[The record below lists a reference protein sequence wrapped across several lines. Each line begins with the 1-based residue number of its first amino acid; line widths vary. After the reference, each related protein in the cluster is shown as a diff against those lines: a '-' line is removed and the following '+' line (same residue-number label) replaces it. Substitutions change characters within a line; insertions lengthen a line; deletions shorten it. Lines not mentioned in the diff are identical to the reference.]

1 MKRWIALGLGVV
13 IGVPAV
19 TLAALGLRY
28 RPRAEREDPAKVL
41 QEIASLT
48 RARDSLR
55 TIVYENV
62 TSSDLLDRRPAG
74 DIAIGLPTPFVDHI
88 VKSVVAGWFHDVDL
102 RLPRMRVRKD
112 GEIKAR
118 LGIFGRRTVGSYDL
132 EVILDDV
139 RGHLQ
144 PEVPTLS
151 FGGDTIHVT
160 VPVHVA
166 AGTGIA
172 KVNASWK
179 SKGIAAPVCGDMSVS
194 RDVTGQVRARDY
206 VAKGQIVLSA
216 VNGTVSADPEFPE
229 LAIRIFIDPAPE
241 SVAALDSVLATRGGL
256 CGYAVEKSRASE
268 KMQALVGRGFRVKI
282 PQRFFRPIRLPVA
295 VETEVPV
302 ADTSVA
308 LKVTPTA
315 LTVTNSTVWI
325 AATVVPVTKDSAT
338 TAPTAPTVKTPAPAK
353 PPARP

>member
-13 IGVPAV
+13 VGIPVV
-19 TLAALGLRY
+19 TLAALGLRF
-28 RPRAEREDPAKVL
+28 RPKSDREDPAKVL

-48 RARDSLR
+48 RQRDSLR
-55 TIVYENV
+55 AVVYENV
-62 TSSDLLDRRPAG
+62 ASSDLLDRRPAG
-74 DIAIGLPTPFVDHI
+74 DIAIGLPTPFVDQI
-88 VKSVVAGWFHDVDL
+88 VKSVVSGWFHDVDL

-132 EVILDDV
+132 EVILDNV

-144 PEVPTLS
+144 PEVPTLT
-151 FGGDTIHVT
+151 FGGDTIRVS

-172 KVNASWK
+172 RVTADWK
-179 SKGIAAPVCGDMSVS
+179 SKGIAGPVCGDMSVT
-194 RDVTGQVRARDY
+194 RDVTGRVRARDY
-206 VAKGQIVLSA
+206 VAKGLIALSA
-216 VNGTVSADPEFPE
+216 VNGSVSADPAFPE
-229 LAIRIFIDPAPE
+229 LAIRVFIDPAPE
-241 SVAALDSVLATRGGL
+241 SVAALDSVLASRGGL
-256 CGYAVEKSRASE
+256 CGYAVDKSRASE

-302 ADTSVA
+302 ADTSVS
-308 LKVTPTA
+308 LKVTPSA

-325 AATVVPVTKDSAT
+325 AATVVPVAKSTV
-338 TAPTAPTVKTPAPAK
+338 PTAPKVRDP
-353 PPARP
+353 R